1 MRQLLHGSRKSA
13 YDANNGGAIGARK
26 LLGTR
31 QHIEFPRLH
40 RGTRSAP
47 SCCSCGDAG
56 RKDRILS
63 VAWRITKMIRLN
75 AGADDTR
82 VGISG
87 CGLLEAASIPGFIG
101 HGPTAA

>member
-1 MRQLLHGSRKSA
+1 
-13 YDANNGGAIGARK
+13 
-26 LLGTR
+26 
-31 QHIEFPRLH
+31 
-40 RGTRSAP
+40 
-47 SCCSCGDAG
+47 
-56 RKDRILS
+56 
-63 VAWRITKMIRLN
+63 MIRLN